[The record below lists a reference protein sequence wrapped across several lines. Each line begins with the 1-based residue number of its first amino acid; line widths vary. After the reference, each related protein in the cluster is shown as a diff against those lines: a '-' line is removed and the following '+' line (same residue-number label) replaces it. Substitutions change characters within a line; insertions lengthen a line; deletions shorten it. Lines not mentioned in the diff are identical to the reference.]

1 MTRQVLFVQG
11 GGEGVHDKWDDKL
24 VASLRRELGPGY
36 EIRYPRMP
44 EEGDPH
50 YAPWKRKLEA
60 ELARLDDGV
69 VLVGHSLGA
78 TFLINALSESAPQRE
93 IAGVFLVAAPFVGE
107 GGWPSEEIEPY
118 GDLAAR
124 LPEDV
129 PIFFYHGR
137 EDETAPVEHLD
148 LYARA
153 IPRGTTR
160 LLDKRDH
167 QLNDDLSEVAD
178 DIRRLR

>member
-11 GGEGVHDKWDDKL
+11 GGKGVHDQWDDKL
-24 VASLRRELGPGY
+24 VASLRRELGPSY

-44 EEGDPH
+44 GESDPH
-50 YAPWKRKLEA
+50 YAPWKGRLHA
-60 ELARLDDGV
+60 ELARLDDGA

-78 TFLINALSESAPQRE
+78 TFLINALAESAPQRE
-93 IAGVFLVAAPFVGE
+93 IAGIFLVAAPFVGE
-107 GGWPSEEIEPY
+107 GGWPSEEIEAKK
-118 GDLAAR
+118 DLAAL

-129 PIFFYHGR
+129 PVFLYHGG
-137 EDETAPVEHLD
+137 EDDTAPVEHLG

-153 IPRGTTR
+153 IPRGVTR

-167 QLNDDLSEVAD
+167 QLNDDLSEVAE
-178 DIRRLR
+178 DIKRLD

>member
-11 GGEGVHDKWDDKL
+11 GGEGVHDQWDDRL
-24 VASLRRELGPGY
+24 AASLRRELGSGY

-44 EEGDPH
+44 EEHDPH

-60 ELARLDDGV
+60 ELASLDDGA

-78 TFLINALSESAPQRE
+78 TFLVHALAESAPPRR
-93 IAGVFLVAAPFVGE
+93 IAGIFLVAAPFVGE
-107 GGWPSEEIEPY
+107 GGWPSEEIEPKK
-118 GDLAAR
+118 DLAAH

-129 PIFFYHGR
+129 PIFFYHGG
-137 EDETAPVEHLD
+137 EDETAPVEHLG
-148 LYARA
+148 LYAEE
-153 IPRGTTR
+153 IPKGVTR

-167 QLNDDLSEVAD
+167 QLNDNLSEVAA
-178 DIRRLR
+178 DIKRLD